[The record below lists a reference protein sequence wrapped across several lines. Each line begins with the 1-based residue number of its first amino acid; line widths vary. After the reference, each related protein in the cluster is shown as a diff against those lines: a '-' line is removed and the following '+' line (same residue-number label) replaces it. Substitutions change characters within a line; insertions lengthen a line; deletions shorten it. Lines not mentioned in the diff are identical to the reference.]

1 MLLSAFVCG
10 KMATRMKGSTLRPT
24 EREQVPVEAMP
35 LPGPAALHTTLETT
49 RMYPAVAPAALVA
62 L

>member
-10 KMATRMKGSTLRPT
+10 KMAMRMREPTLRPT
-24 EREQVPVEAMP
+24 EREQMPEEAMSP
-35 LPGPAALHTTLETT
+35 PGPAALRTTLEIT
-49 RMYPAVAPAALVA
+49 RKCPAAAPVA